1 MRTIILGG
9 GISGLSAAWFLH
21 KKDPRREILLLEKK
35 ERLGGWIEGS
45 IEGEF
50 CFEKGPRTLSYSR
63 STHLLRLIHELGLE
77 DQIIYSS
84 PSAKHRFLW
93 KGGKLRSL
101 SSFWPTLLAGA
112 CREFF
117 APKKNSEEDESIY
130 AFASRRFGPR
140 IADIF
145 FDPLTLGIYAG
156 DIHKLS
162 IRSCFPSLCRWEMQE
177 GSIMRGMLKTK
188 RGSSKLF
195 TLQGGLETLI
205 LEMQKQLPIEIITN
219 CEVERLSRGEI
230 ITSQGV
236 FQADQVISALS
247 AQEISRVTKMTFDV
261 PCRSLWV
268 VHLGFHS
275 NQVLRRKGFGY
286 LVPTQEKERLLG
298 MVWDSEIFGSASQT
312 RLTAMIREESPSPLE
327 DALEALERHLS
338 IQLKPDYVS
347 CHFASGAIPQFEVGY
362 EEKLACFEKEAA
374 EKFPYLLLA
383 GNYWK
388 GASLDACV
396 ARSLDCIAEEA
407 HRQPSGKGSE
417 DEQ

>member
-21 KKDPRREILLLEKK
+21 KKDPQREILLLEKK
-35 ERLGGWIEGS
+35 ERLGGWIES
-45 IEGEF
+45 FREGDF
-50 CFEKGPRTLSYSR
+50 YFEKGPRTLSYSR

-77 DQIIYSS
+77 DKIISS
-84 PSAKHRFLW
+84 SSAAKHRFLW

-117 APKKNSEEDESIY
+117 TPKKKSEEDESIY
-130 AFASRRFGPR
+130 AFVSRRFGPR
-140 IADIF
+140 IADVF

-177 GSIMRGMLKTK
+177 GSVIRGMWKAK
-188 RGSSKLF
+188 KGSSKLF

-205 LEMQKQLPIEIITN
+205 FEMQKQLPIEIITN
-219 CEVERLSRGEI
+219 CQVDRLSSHV
-230 ITSQGV
+230 ITSQGI

-247 AQEISRVTKMTFDV
+247 AQEISRVTNIAFDV
-261 PCRSLWV
+261 PYRSLWI
-268 VHLGFHS
+268 VHLGFYS
-275 NQVLRRKGFGY
+275 NQVLHRKGFGY

-298 MVWDSEIFGSASQT
+298 MVWDSEIFGFSSQT
-312 RLTAMIREESPSPLE
+312 RLTAMIREESSSPLE

-338 IQLKPDYVS
+338 IKRKPDYVS
-347 CHFASGAIPQFEVGY
+347 CHFASRAVPQFEVGY
-362 EEKLACFEKEAA
+362 AEKLACFERQAA
-374 EKFPYLLLA
+374 LEFPYLLLA
-383 GNYWK
+383 GNYWN

-396 ARSLDCIAEEA
+396 ARSLDCIVV
-407 HRQPSGKGSE
+407 
-417 DEQ
+417 